1 MNKQIKHQTFNFQ
14 CFCLVFTFIWSFPS
28 LEIRSPPP
36 PPHPWGEGSTVVQ
49 KHCYTARKFAQ
60 SSECFRL
67 LVHADGPDEVK
78 QLTFAQPLSPLP
90 WSLELVAIP
99 EVHSINQE
107 YVMSC
112 LSFDLYGKLKKEKLL
127 NLPSESR
134 RGIIVINKLVFQ
146 TCSFVFFFFFRSRR
160 TRWHA
165 RTAWTCW

>member
-1 MNKQIKHQTFNFQ
+1 MFLFGFYLHLI
-14 CFCLVFTFIWSFPS
+14 IPFPWNPVS
-28 LEIRSPPP
+28 PP